1 MVKTVLVIE
10 CQGNLNWY
18 SIFEGAMLGD
28 EKIVIEQCEWPDCS
42 LVSYSK
48 DGVIVSIKKADKPHP
63 GTSQMNDRTVKVSD
77 LIFLKFISNNI
88 KANRSYNLMFCLR

>member
-63 GTSQMNDRTVKVSD
+63 GTSQMNDRTVKVSE
-77 LIFLKFISNNI
+77 LLFLKFISNNMNPNQTLNPI
-88 KANRSYNLMFCLR
+88 FCVH

>member
-63 GTSQMNDRTVKVSD
+63 GTSQMNDRTVKVS
-77 LIFLKFISNNI
+77 
-88 KANRSYNLMFCLR
+88 

>member
-63 GTSQMNDRTVKVSD
+63 GTSQMNDRTVKVSE
-77 LIFLKFISNNI
+77 LLFLKFISNNMNPNQTLNPI
-88 KANRSYNLMFCLR
+88 FCLR